1 MVRRGGEDNGERPTG
16 FEHRPVMVAEVLK
29 ALADVP
35 SGVVLDATVG
45 GGGHAE
51 AVLAMRGDLRI
62 LGIDRDDQALVAST
76 SRLAP
81 FGDRVELHR
90 AAFMDLG
97 SVLDGAGVTHLT
109 GFLFDLG
116 VSSPQLDRVE
126 RGFSYREAGP
136 LDMRMDRRQAVTA
149 ADVVNGY
156 DERSLAR
163 LLVDYAD
170 ERHEI
175 GRASGRERV

>member
-1 MVRRGGEDNGERPTG
+1 MVKRGGEDNGKRPAD
-16 FEHRPVMVAEVLK
+16 FEHRPVMVAEVLE

-51 AVLAMRGDLRI
+51 AVLATRGDLRI

-116 VSSPQLDRVE
+116 VSSP
-126 RGFSYREAGP
+126 A
-136 LDMRMDRRQAVTA
+136 T
-149 ADVVNGY
+149 
-156 DERSLAR
+156 
-163 LLVDYAD
+163 
-170 ERHEI
+170 
-175 GRASGRERV
+175 